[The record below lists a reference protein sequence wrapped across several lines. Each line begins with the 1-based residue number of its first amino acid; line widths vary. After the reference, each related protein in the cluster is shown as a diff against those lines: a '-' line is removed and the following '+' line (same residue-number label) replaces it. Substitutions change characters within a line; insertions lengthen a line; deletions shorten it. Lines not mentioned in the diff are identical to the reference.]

1 QEAQE
6 GRECPRMQ
14 VQFVVQLTVGLIQL
28 EASRE
33 QAINDGVFARQDVVL
48 DVVGFIV
55 DQDVLAGLLRG

>member
-1 QEAQE
+1 
-6 GRECPRMQ
+6 MQ